1 VYRAISC
8 YFRESLWTTV
18 GSPVFLGPDASS
30 SAILE
35 AKAELQR
42 AGPPEGSVA
51 PEGCWR
57 VDHGTW
63 HEEDQNKGKMA
74 LRYQVLKNKNTLTA
88 FPFKARKKK
97 TQSVCFVFVLKGV
110 CFFFLQ
116 LRWSC
121 DSFNNTCVRCGE
133 RDCGGCDLV
142 EMADERNSEDPER
155 NSVVLLNL
163 RGRLSMVVFWPDEEW
178 RASTLEVGVLLNV
191 RLNASVKTNRSVASN
206 GGRKSSLTLQDCL
219 TVFQQNE
226 KLDRNNT
233 WYCSTCKAHKE
244 AWKMMQIYTLP
255 TVLIIQL
262 KRFRNQ
268 GGFRNKISVPVS
280 FPLSA
285 LDMSQFVIS
294 HGAWMYDLFAVVNHH
309 GDLGERAFVCLFV
322 CLNVLKTGGGHYTA
336 YAKQNITKQ
345 WYLFDDSRVTLVEN
359 ESAIISPAAYI
370 LFYLKREEAN
380 L

>member
-1 VYRAISC
+1 
-8 YFRESLWTTV
+8 
-18 GSPVFLGPDASS
+18 
-30 SAILE
+30 
-35 AKAELQR
+35 
-42 AGPPEGSVA
+42 
-51 PEGCWR
+51 
-57 VDHGTW
+57 
-63 HEEDQNKGKMA
+63 
-74 LRYQVLKNKNTLTA
+74 
-88 FPFKARKKK
+88 
-97 TQSVCFVFVLKGV
+97 
-110 CFFFLQ
+110 
-116 LRWSC
+116 
-121 DSFNNTCVRCGE
+121 
-133 RDCGGCDLV
+133 
-142 EMADERNSEDPER
+142 
-155 NSVVLLNL
+155 
-163 RGRLSMVVFWPDEEW
+163 
-178 RASTLEVGVLLNV
+178 
-191 RLNASVKTNRSVASN
+191 
-206 GGRKSSLTLQDCL
+206 
-219 TVFQQNE
+219 VFQQNE

-345 WYLFDDSRVTLVEN
+345 WYLMIHGSLSLKMSPLLFLQQLIFSSISRERRRIYNWTLF
-359 ESAIISPAAYI
+359 AKI
-370 LFYLKREEAN
+370 KRETKTN
-380 L
+380 FVYVDL